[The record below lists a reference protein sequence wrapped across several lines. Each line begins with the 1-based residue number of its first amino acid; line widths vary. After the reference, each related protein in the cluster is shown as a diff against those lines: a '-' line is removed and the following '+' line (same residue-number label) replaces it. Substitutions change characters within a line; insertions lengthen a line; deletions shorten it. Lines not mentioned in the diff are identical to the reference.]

1 MKYLVKGSVT
11 FSVEADTE
19 SEAEEEAMHK
29 MEEMLFTEFNLMW
42 DQVSTEV
49 IQKIDNDE
57 NK

>member
-19 SEAEEEAMHK
+19 NEAEEEAMHK
-29 MEEMLFTEFNLMW
+29 MENMLFTEFNLMW

-49 IQKIDNDE
+49 IQKIDSEE

>member
-19 SEAEEEAMHK
+19 SEAEEEAMRK

>member
-1 MKYLVKGSVT
+1 MKYLVKGSIT

-19 SEAEEEAMHK
+19 NEAEEEAMRK
-29 MEEMLFTEFNLMW
+29 MENMLFTEFNLMW

-49 IQKIDNDE
+49 IQKIDSDE

>member
-19 SEAEEEAMHK
+19 SEAEEEAMSK

-49 IQKIDNDE
+49 IQKINNDE

>member
-1 MKYLVKGSVT
+1 MKYLVKGSIT

-19 SEAEEEAMHK
+19 SEAEEEAMQK

-49 IQKIDNDE
+49 IQKIDNDK

>member
-19 SEAEEEAMHK
+19 NEAEEEAMQK

-49 IQKIDNDE
+49 IQKIDSEE

>member
-19 SEAEEEAMHK
+19 NEAEEEAMHK
-29 MEEMLFTEFNLMW
+29 MENMLFTEFNLMW

-49 IQKIDNDE
+49 IQKIDSGE

>member
-1 MKYLVKGSVT
+1 MKYLVKGSIT

-49 IQKIDNDE
+49 IQKLDSD
-57 NK
+57 KDK

>member
-1 MKYLVKGSVT
+1 MKYLVKGSIT

-19 SEAEEEAMHK
+19 SEAEEEAMRK

>member
-1 MKYLVKGSVT
+1 MKYLVRCSVT

-19 SEAEEEAMHK
+19 NEAEEEAMHK

-49 IQKIDNDE
+49 IQKIDSEE